1 MKLYVGNLGED
12 GIVKSTDL
20 RPLFERFGAVSEC
33 ECIKNY
39 AFVHMDDEASAS
51 NAVAELNG
59 TDVKGRHIKV
69 EKSESKGPRKP
80 SQKLFIGNIR
90 EGTTNDELRE
100 VFERYCTVIEADV
113 IKNFGFVHIDAE
125 VQRNK
130 VNEILRELNGYN
142 LKGNQIRVQLSTSG
156 GRGGD
161 RDGGGGG
168 GRGPMGGGGGRMMGG
183 DRFGGGGGR
192 GGSMNRGGGGY
203 SVGGPM
209 RGHNGAFGG
218 QGGYSN
224 GGGGGGGSFG
234 RAGGDP
240 YPQQARPAYMR
251 DPMGGGGGG
260 GGYDQGAGGYGQ
272 QGFAAAPQAQVGG
285 YERRIG
291 GAALPPNMYGA
302 GPGVSNQPALPA
314 AGAPQMRQ
322 PDYGGMRND
331 PYYPP
336 QQQQP
341 MAAQPNPYGQG
352 PDPYGQPQAQPA
364 PYSYSTGA
372 ANPDMYSRR
381 SPDGHMGGGYGQPQQ
396 QRGPPGGGGYQQQ
409 AVGGRPM
416 GGGGGYGTG
425 GSQQPQR
432 GGGYRMY

>member
-12 GIVKSTDL
+12 GDVKSTDL
-20 RPLFERFGAVSEC
+20 RPLFERFGVVSEC

-39 AFVHMDDEASAS
+39 AFVHMDDEAHASA
-51 NAVAELNG
+51 AVAELNG

-156 GRGGD
+156 GRGD
-161 RDGGGGG
+161 RDGGGGGGGG
-168 GRGPMGGGGGRMMGG
+168 GRGPMGGGRMGG
-183 DRFGGGGGR
+183 DRFGSGGR
-192 GGSMNRGGGGY
+192 GGSMSRGGGGGY

-260 GGYDQGAGGYGQ
+260 GGGYDGGAGQYGG
-272 QGFAAAPQAQVGG
+272 QGFAAAPAAQVGG

-302 GPGVSNQPALPA
+302 GPGISNQPALPA
-314 AGAPQMRQ
+314 TGAPQMRQ
-322 PDYGGMRND
+322 PDYGGGMRQAD
-331 PYYPP
+331 PYYPAP
-336 QQQQP
+336 QQQQ
-341 MAAQPNPYGQG
+341 MAAQPNPYGAAA
-352 PDPYGQPQAQPA
+352 DPYGQPQQAQQPA

-372 ANPDMYSRR
+372 PNPDMYSRR
-381 SPDGHMGGGYGQPQQ
+381 SPDGHMGGGYGPPQQ
-396 QRGPPGGGGYQQQ
+396 QRAAPQGGGYQQQ
-409 AVGGRPM
+409 AVGGRGPM
-416 GGGGGYGTG
+416 GGGGG
-425 GSQQPQR
+425 
-432 GGGYRMY
+432 GGYG